1 MSYNRYADRDIDA
14 DNPRT
19 TAREVPRGVVAPREA
34 LLLALFA
41 GVVFIAAA
49 AALGPVPLGL
59 ALPVLFVLFGYS
71 HTKRFTWASHLVLGL
86 ALSLAPGGAWVAMGA
101 RPEPATLALMVAV
114 LTWVGGFDILYSLQD
129 EHFDRER
136 GLHSIPSR
144 FGTMW
149 AVVASAVLHVATVVT
164 LALVGLWLA
173 RGGAFFAGVA
183 LVAAL
188 LIYEHRLV
196 GRGNLDKIDR
206 AFFDINGYVSCGFF
220 LLTVLDGWLLSL

>member
-1 MSYNRYADRDIDA
+1 VGFAPADHRAAVGRPALGFAGVRGQCQESAVMMAESFARARAYSSLVKLSHTVFALPFAASSVVLALPRPHTPLTLPRALAMLVCMVAARTAAMSYNRYADRDIDA

-86 ALSLAPGGAWVAMGA
+86 ALS
-101 RPEPATLALMVAV
+101 
-114 LTWVGGFDILYSLQD
+114 
-129 EHFDRER
+129 
-136 GLHSIPSR
+136 
-144 FGTMW
+144 
-149 AVVASAVLHVATVVT
+149 
-164 LALVGLWLA
+164 
-173 RGGAFFAGVA
+173 
-183 LVAAL
+183 
-188 LIYEHRLV
+188 
-196 GRGNLDKIDR
+196 
-206 AFFDINGYVSCGFF
+206 
-220 LLTVLDGWLLSL
+220 